1 MACSYKAQGAKRK
14 TPSRPRCAKASAGCW
29 KPICGNSKSRARRA
43 GIYEACLSSI
53 LVSIL
58 LSVYRFSPSIDL
70 SMYQFTY
77 LSLSLCSSWLLSNHL
92 SLPISVSM
100 SAAHLH
106 LYLFVDRYL
115 YLCLSL
121 ALSLTLT
128 LILCLSLALSL
139 GLQCGLRGEC
149 GLKLSLLHVI
159 AAVLSI
165 CRSMSRASSGPC
177 RVGTRVRGC
186 WVMGDTSPNHNRNS
200 LYRNPSFYYI
210 GCWVMGSR
218 GFRLG
223 WMSPYPVEGAGCPG
237 RVFI

>member
-1 MACSYKAQGAKRK
+1 MLLQGLNIGPRYRFDRGPVRPRTGFLNMACSYKAQGAKRK

-106 LYLFVDRYL
+106 LHLFVDRYL

-165 CRSMSRASSGPC
+165 CRSMSRASSGL
-177 RVGTRVRGC
+177 VGLGPVYEVAGL
-186 WVMGDTSPNHNRNS
+186 WVILPQIIIVI
-200 LYRNPSFYYI
+200 LYIETLHSTI
-210 GCWVMGSR
+210 
-218 GFRLG
+218 
-223 WMSPYPVEGAGCPG
+223 
-237 RVFI
+237 